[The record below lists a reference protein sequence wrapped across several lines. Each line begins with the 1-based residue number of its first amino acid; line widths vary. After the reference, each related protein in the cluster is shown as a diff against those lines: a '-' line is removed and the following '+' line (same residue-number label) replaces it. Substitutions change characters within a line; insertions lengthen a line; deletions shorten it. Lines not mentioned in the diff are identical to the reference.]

1 MWTQQ
6 FMKNIKFYPLPCEL
20 EHVNAALLE
29 ACDGMDG
36 VEDGIISLPGLCD
49 FDPEVLI
56 GQQYNCNGTMKTFAP
71 QTAAIAKEFW
81 TGPKDP
87 NGRYSWYGLTPGA
100 DFFTFDNATTGNG
113 GAGTV
118 CQNASETSCMGIVEG
133 YGEQWTRY
141 FVEKDAEFDV
151 LRLTVEDFFNNIHK
165 SVQEYDSIIGTT
177 DPDLS
182 EFHKRRGKMITWHG
196 LTDQLIPPNVTKEYY
211 ERVMDVLPNVHD
223 FYRTKRVDFSSSTA
237 GFKCLMEFVRPA
249 GLNELR
255 CIARDDLKLY
265 GSIVTLGTYIGPRVL
280 QSSDFVQILKRCVT
294 EHPML
299 GVVVHDAATEH
310 PKLFRVESL
319 DLNAHLQM
327 LSSASADEE
336 STRRLLESI
345 HNDPLPGSN
354 VRPQWRM
361 VVQPIDHPS
370 SCRFRLA
377 FAASHSLVD
386 GRSGFTFHTAVL
398 NALEGLK
405 QLGMDSSAICQPGP
419 TTLIPPAMEKA
430 GMLPI
435 SWKFL
440 LGPLVG
446 EYCPGF
452 VGRLL
457 GLQSNTTADVWCGA
471 PSRPNRVDSDPVTSV
486 ALFSISPD
494 IVDRALAICRKH
506 DARITGLLNHV
517 IARSLCR
524 ALDKRQRP
532 FTKLVCE
539 TPIDLRRA
547 LKQGKGQICNYVSAV
562 TETVDVKR
570 TNDPIDWTA
579 VQKSTE
585 LLEERSKSLQDQP
598 TGLLKYLSDF
608 RGWTLN
614 KASSSAEVSFSVSNL
629 GVLDASVAGWQV
641 DSMAFSQSGN
651 GTGEPLSFSVAS
663 VGRGGMTIAVT
674 WWPGMLGVE
683 DEDCFVREVGRGVEK
698 EMEAFA

>member
-1 MWTQQ
+1 
-6 FMKNIKFYPLPCEL
+6 
-20 EHVNAALLE
+20 
-29 ACDGMDG
+29 
-36 VEDGIISLPGLCD
+36 
-49 FDPEVLI
+49 
-56 GQQYNCNGTMKTFAP
+56 
-71 QTAAIAKEFW
+71 
-81 TGPKDP
+81 
-87 NGRYSWYGLTPGA
+87 
-100 DFFTFDNATTGNG
+100 
-113 GAGTV
+113 
-118 CQNASETSCMGIVEG
+118 
-133 YGEQWTRY
+133 
-141 FVEKDAEFDV
+141 
-151 LRLTVEDFFNNIHK
+151 
-165 SVQEYDSIIGTT
+165 
-177 DPDLS
+177 
-182 EFHKRRGKMITWHG
+182 
-196 LTDQLIPPNVTKEYY
+196 
-211 ERVMDVLPNVHD
+211 
-223 FYRTKRVDFSSSTA
+223 
-237 GFKCLMEFVRPA
+237 MEFVRPA

-265 GSIVTLGTYIGPRVL
+265 GSIVTLGIYIGPRVL

-310 PKLFRVESL
+310 PKLFRQMRRVHDAFSNQFTTTLYL
-319 DLNAHLQM
+319 DQ
-327 LSSASADEE
+327 
-336 STRRLLESI
+336 T
-345 HNDPLPGSN
+345 
-354 VRPQWRM
+354 
-361 VVQPIDHPS
+361 
-370 SCRFRLA
+370 
-377 FAASHSLVD
+377 
-386 GRSGFTFHTAVL
+386 SGFAFHTAVL

-608 RGWTLN
+608 RGWTLK
-614 KASSSAEVSFSVSNL
+614 KASSSAEVSFSISNL
-629 GVLDASVAGWQV
+629 GVLDASVAGWKV
-641 DSMAFSQSGN
+641 ESMAFSQSGN